1 MWKIQYWAKYFSVE
15 YNCAKKNKWI
25 ITKTPKEKRK
35 TSRTLFLQMKKKNVP
50 QKKKSFHSRYMRSQ
64 PPFFRR
70 KFNTR
75 LFIISARVS
84 KYYRIFHVR
93 ARACAIQKN
102 SEQKKKGSRL
112 HRQFSLK
119 TPISSHSRA
128 RPSLSLFFPFFIE
141 PRKKKE
147 NCARATY
154 VDGRVVAAGA
164 RARAKTS
171 LSLSLSL
178 ASSPSLLPSF
188 PLSLS
193 LSLSRRGD
201 THIYISACRA
211 DRL

>member
-102 SEQKKKGSRL
+102 SEQKKGSRL

-128 RPSLSLFFPFFIE
+128 RPSLSLFFFHFLLNREKKRKIARE
-141 PRKKKE
+141 PHTST
-147 NCARATY
+147 A
-154 VDGRVVAAGA
+154 VSWLLA

-171 LSLSLSL
+171 LSLSLSRFL
-178 ASSPSLLPSF
+178 TLSP
-188 PLSLS
+188 PLFS
-193 LSLSRRGD
+193 SLSRRGD